1 MTQECHLGFSLK
13 LEFYQC
19 TYWILPLGTGLHD
32 WGTAVITS
40 HRSETSSGSDYP
52 HLRKGQSQEST
63 DLRSGSCP
71 GWGWQCLGHFIRYFP
86 MADLSGGSAKKTP
99 AAHGGILEPAPSA
112 GAQHFFTHKTSN
124 SDQIM
129 ISLLP
134 GTARATAGRDL
145 VSQARAISSCTALVP
160 APMGENS
167 LIFSL
172 SAFLLFSF
180 GHFSPFPASPSKVN
194 QAPHEMHLTVPQ
206 RHPKMFEL
214 TVCLSQENLSYARA
228 TKTALTLKTSSV
240 ALQGSCFTS
249 SDLWILTW
257 PLWVEGCFKMHTC
270 NNHQVVWDKK
280 SPKNQFIA

>member
-1 MTQECHLGFSLK
+1 MHILNIAFGDRSPWLVNSCDHLPQEWNEFLVWLSPPQERTKPREHRIEIWELSWLGVTVS
-13 LEFYQC
+13 
-19 TYWILPLGTGLHD
+19 GTFHQ
-32 WGTAVITS
+32 VF
-40 HRSETSSGSDYP
+40 P
-52 HLRKGQSQEST
+52 H
-63 DLRSGSCP
+63 
-71 GWGWQCLGHFIRYFP
+71 GWPPWRI
-86 MADLSGGSAKKTP
+86 SKKKPP

-240 ALQGSCFTS
+240 ALQGSCLTS